1 MGNRFEFCEEE
12 TAKKD
17 NEGEKKKEK
26 KDNEGGP
33 VSTCGMMAPLLDPD
47 TVDFLTVPQSCCN
60 RDRKLTGVL
69 FS

>member
-1 MGNRFEFCEEE
+1 MVNNQISLNAVNRFEFCEEE

-17 NEGEKKKEK
+17 NEGEKKKEATAK

-47 TVDFLTVPQSCCN
+47 TRENLAA
-60 RDRKLTGVL
+60 
-69 FS
+69 